1 MSENPWSGGDGDG
14 RELKRRG
21 PPWWVIIGFIAAVV
35 ATVVLLARRYPDAV
49 ADRDGQVHVIYYVL
63 LATLMG
69 SAILLGMRTGL
80 KAALKNALGWIAIA
94 LVLILG
100 YSFRHDLGAIKDR
113 VLGELL
119 PHRAVVGDGGAIS
132 FRAKAG
138 GHFHIEAH
146 IGGTPIRFL
155 VDTGATDI
163 VLSPADARRLGFD
176 LARLR
181 FDRGYSTA
189 NGMVLGAPVTLG
201 ELTVGPIRLKGVA
214 ATVNGAEMNQSLL
227 GMRFLNRLKSYEV
240 KDGVLTLYP

>member
-1 MSENPWSGGDGDG
+1 MSQGPWSGGGG
-14 RELKRRG
+14 PQRQRRS

-35 ATVVLLARRYPDAV
+35 VTVLFLVRRFPDAV
-49 ADRDGQVHVIYYVL
+49 ADREGQVHVVYYVV

-69 SAILLGMRTGL
+69 SALLLGMRIGL
-80 KAALKNALGWIAIA
+80 KAAFKNALAWIAIG

-119 PHRAVVGDGGAIS
+119 PHRAVVADGGAVS
-132 FRAKAG
+132 FRASAG
-138 GHFHIEAH
+138 GHFQIEAH
-146 IGGTPIRFL
+146 IDGVPIRFL

-176 LARLR
+176 PAKLR
-181 FDRGYSTA
+181 FNRSYRTA
-189 NGMVLGAPVTLG
+189 NGMVQGAPVTLG
-201 ELTVGPIRLKGVA
+201 ELTVGPIRLSRIPA
-214 ATVNGAEMNQSLL
+214 SVNGAEMSQSLL

-240 KDGVLTLYP
+240 KDGVLTLYR

>member
-1 MSENPWSGGDGDG
+1 MSEGPWSGSGGPERG
-14 RELKRRG
+14 RRG
-21 PPWWVIIGFIAAVV
+21 LPWWVIIGFIAAVALTV
-35 ATVVLLARRYPDAV
+35 AFLIRRFPDAV
-49 ADRDGQVHVIYYVL
+49 ADREGQVHAVYYVV
-63 LATLMG
+63 LAAMVG
-69 SAILLGMRTGL
+69 SALLLGMRTGL
-80 KAALKNALGWIAIA
+80 KAAFKNALAWIGIG

-119 PHRAVVGDGGAIS
+119 PHRAVVSDGGAVS
-132 FRAKAG
+132 FRASAG
-138 GHFHIEAH
+138 GHFQIEAH
-146 IGGTPIRFL
+146 IDGTPIRFL

-181 FDRGYSTA
+181 FDRSYRTA
-189 NGMVLGAPVTLG
+189 NGMVQGAPVTLG
-201 ELTVGPIRLKGVA
+201 ALTVGPIRLRDIP

-240 KDGVLTLYP
+240 KDGVLTLHR